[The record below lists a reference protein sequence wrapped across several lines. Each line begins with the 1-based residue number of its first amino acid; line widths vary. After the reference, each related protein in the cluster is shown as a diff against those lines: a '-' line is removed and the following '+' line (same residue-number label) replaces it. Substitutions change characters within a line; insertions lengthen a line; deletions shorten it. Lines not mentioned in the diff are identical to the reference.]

1 MKVGFKTGP
10 KTWPEGKEIIN
21 RLGAR
26 YCELWFRYDQKEKFF
41 SMLVYLQKKKV
52 NAGLHFWAMLPDG
65 TFPNLAFD
73 SGKVVE
79 QTREFIKGTI
89 DIAAKHHFHYVVVH
103 PGSRKLIEIDFEKNE
118 QQIKSEKITPLDLS
132 NKILFE
138 NCFLLDRYAQKRGV
152 LFLMETILKLEPTVF
167 YKEEGRFSPIKTLN
181 VSLDSLISL
190 AQQGLL
196 VANDLSHTAMNI
208 ISDDRQFL
216 FEQLIIVTKKLAKQT
231 KLLHVNT
238 TRPPFNGADTHNG
251 ILLEDFKKGVFPNR
265 EQLKILLALFKNRDD
280 VWLIPEPFEKMGE
293 NYLALKE
300 LVGEIA

>member
-26 YCELWFRYDQKEKFF
+26 YCELWFRYDHKEKFYDV
-41 SMLVYLQKKKV
+41 LAYLQKKKV
-52 NAGLHFWAMLPDG
+52 NTGLHFWAMLPDG
-65 TFPNLAFD
+65 IFPNLAFD
-73 SGKVVE
+73 SAKLVE

-89 DIAAKHHFHYVVVH
+89 DIAARYHCHYVVVH
-103 PGSRKLIEIDFEKNE
+103 PGSRKLIEIDLEKNE

-132 NKILFE
+132 NKVLFE

-167 YKEEGRFSPIKTLN
+167 YTEERRLNLIKALN
-181 VSLDSLISL
+181 VNLDSLISL
-190 AQQGLL
+190 ARQGLL
-196 VANDLSHTAMNI
+196 IANDLSHTAMNI
-208 ISDDRQFL
+208 ITDDRQFL

-238 TRPPFNGADTHNG
+238 TQPPFNGVDTHNG
-251 ILLEDFKKGVFPNR
+251 ILLEDFEKGVFPNR
-265 EQLKILLALFKNRDD
+265 EQLKKILALFKNRDD
-280 VWLIPEPFEKMGE
+280 VWLIPEPLEKMGE
-293 NYLALKE
+293 NYLALKK
-300 LVGEIA
+300 LVEEIC